1 MAAGD
6 EEEGLSQDQRLRRA
20 RNEQPKGVR
29 VSSLVGAVLL
39 LVGMLAASQLRDW
52 RYYKEDVADEKGYV
66 GEFAIREIVHV
77 EKIKHQAEMA

>member
-52 RYYKEDVADEKGYV
+52 RD
-66 GEFAIREIVHV
+66 
-77 EKIKHQAEMA
+77 